1 MKAASETTLT
11 PLDLCVLIAH
21 DAVSLLSTDA
31 EAMNAALQLRTGLE
45 RYAAASELSR
55 DAILLLMWIDRGYRP
70 DALTDFLETVR
81 QRCRFS
87 AWYLGHYHREMA
99 LEQKYFPRWERI
111 SEIG

>member
-1 MKAASETTLT
+1 MYW
-11 PLDLCVLIAH
+11 VLRRMNARFRVLGYSWWPEEMPSG
-21 DAVSLLSTDA
+21 AEYA
-31 EAMNAALQLRTGLE
+31 EAEANLE
-45 RYAAASELSR
+45 RAGWR
-55 DAILLLMWIDRGYRP
+55 VDHILTHCAPSGILPQIDRGYRP